1 MIFLSLKLYA
11 IFHISIATATD
22 THVDED
28 ETDTLAEM
36 AERLEDRYICSKKY
50 QIVSYKL
57 FLHSHRCSQ

>member
-11 IFHISIATATD
+11 IFHISTAIATD

-36 AERLEDRYICSKKY
+36 AERLEDTGIYVAKNIIK
-50 QIVSYKL
+50 
-57 FLHSHRCSQ
+57 